1 MASINF
7 LQGSE
12 WIYWFLGVS
21 ERRNESCFFF
31 LSPSRVIYRAGLFL
45 CFGLILIIPVYR
57 IWPLVSL
64 IDGWKSLWR
73 KLDFCVYDSVGPGGG
88 SSGQTDPVRL
98 APLSHR
104 KTFEKMPATAQLEV
118 QGLLCPSLALSF
130 LLFLPMWFSLPLFF
144 FLISSKYLLKSQDV
158 ETPEGSGPGLTT
170 WYAAHKPG
178 VDALQPHT
186 CMQAFSSWQWHSD
199 SSKEAQTKTLPDVCT
214 RLLCPFILSSLTFV
228 AHFISHHLSPTVETP
243 PFHSTAIS
251 LLAPDCL
258 GIKQTT

>member
-12 WIYWFLGVS
+12 WNYWFLGVS

-45 CFGLILIIPVYR
+45 CFALILIIPVYR

-144 FLISSKYLLKSQDV
+144 FFFFFWSPPNICLKV
-158 ETPEGSGPGLTT
+158 KM
-170 WYAAHKPG
+170 WKPQKAR
-178 VDALQPHT
+178 DRDWRPDTLHT
-186 CMQAFSSWQWHSD
+186 NQA
-199 SSKEAQTKTLPDVCT
+199 
-214 RLLCPFILSSLTFV
+214 
-228 AHFISHHLSPTVETP
+228 
-243 PFHSTAIS
+243 
-251 LLAPDCL
+251 
-258 GIKQTT
+258 